1 MKFLQNLKIKNK
13 LIFSFCGIMIFTLI
27 LGGGSIY
34 ANRVMSETADNY
46 VEISIPA
53 IIDLWNARDSVSK
66 LEKAALETA
75 LAENQAELDEIEKE
89 LLADR
94 EAINTSLDK
103 FLEVAPQYQ
112 KQVDSIHKLMNDAV
126 SIRQQIMVESAK
138 FTVEGNAAAYDL
150 YKNSYAPAYEKVTVA
165 LEDLENSVNQAI
177 TDRYQ
182 AAQQTAKLSAVTVV
196 VLIVLCVLV
205 IISLV
210 GLLLRQIVR
219 PIKEIETA
227 IIAMAEGRF
236 SDAEV
241 KYESDDELGVLADS
255 MRRIIQ
261 KIKFIVEDIVVY
273 NTNISQGNFTVR
285 AKYPEAYTGDYEP
298 LLFTNRLLW
307 GGLSGI
313 FGRVAVSADMVNAS
327 AEQVSAASQNL
338 SQGATEQASSIEE
351 ISATMAEISK
361 EAKGTSGLAFEAAQ
375 ASDEAGTGIM
385 ASNEQ
390 MENLMRAMDEIT
402 ETSHEIGKIIKTIDD
417 IAFQTNILAL
427 NAAVEAARAGA
438 AGKGF
443 AVVADEVRNLA
454 AKSAEAAKNTTE
466 LIEKTV
472 TAIEHGTGIAR
483 DTADSLSEVV
493 GKSLSVKEKISVIA
507 SSAEAAAEACEQ
519 VAFGLEQVS
528 IVVQTNSATSQES
541 AAAAEELSGQA
552 ELMKADIA
560 HINFDP
566 NTFSGEGRKTVEM
579 MLEADWKR
587 MPQWQKDI
595 VNEVRGTNRK

>member
-13 LIFSFCGIMIFTLI
+13 LIFSFATVLIFTLV

-34 ANRVMSETADNY
+34 ANRVMSDTADNY
-46 VEISIPA
+46 VKISIPA
-53 IIDLWNARDSVSK
+53 IVDLWTARDNVSK
-66 LEKAALETA
+66 LEGAALEAA
-75 LAENQAELDEIEKE
+75 LAETPAELDAIEKE

-94 EAINTSLDK
+94 DAINASLDK

-112 KQVDSIHKLMNDAV
+112 KQVDSIHKLINDAA
-126 SIRQQIMVESAK
+126 SIRQQIMTESAK
-138 FTVEGNAAAYDL
+138 FTAEGNANAYHI
-150 YKNSYAPAYEKVTVA
+150 YKNSYKPAYAEVLSELDA
-165 LEDLENSVNQAI
+165 LEKEVNNAV
-177 TDRYQ
+177 TARYQ
-182 AAQQTAKLSAVTVV
+182 AAQATSTSSAITVV
-196 VLIVLCVLV
+196 VLILLCVFV
-205 IISLV
+205 IVSII
-210 GLLLRQIVR
+210 GLLIRQIVK
-219 PIKEIETA
+219 PIQEIETA

-241 KYESDDELGVLADS
+241 KYEANDELGVLADS

-285 AKYPEAYTGDYEP
+285 ARYPEAYTGDYEP

-313 FGRVAVSADMVNAS
+313 FSRIAISADMVNAS

-351 ISATMAEISK
+351 ISATMSEISNQ
-361 EAKGTSGLAFEAAQ
+361 AKGTSGLAFEAAQ
-375 ASDEAGTGIM
+375 ASDEASSGIM
-385 ASNEQ
+385 SSNEQ

-466 LIEKTV
+466 LIETTV
-472 TAIEHGTGIAR
+472 AAIEHGTGIAK

-507 SSAEAAAEACEQ
+507 TSAEAAAEACEQ

-552 ELMKADIA
+552 ELMKGDIA

-595 VNEVRGTNRK
+595 VNQVRGTNK